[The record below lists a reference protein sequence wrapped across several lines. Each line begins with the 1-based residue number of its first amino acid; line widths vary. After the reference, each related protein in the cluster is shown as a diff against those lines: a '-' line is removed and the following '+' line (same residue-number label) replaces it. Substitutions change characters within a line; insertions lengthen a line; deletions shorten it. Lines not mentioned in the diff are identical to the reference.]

1 MRYYGSEYKLI
12 EIFGRPLKAGDFV
25 LFSLYPDNFYDEAL
39 DEFHYR
45 VCVYQIVD
53 NNCGLRDRFGD
64 EAEASEYLELPIFMK
79 EGIYV
84 YKMEF
89 GDFEKEVLKESCD
102 ITDYCEKANLFSSDS
117 LHELFKRTGSPGDLV
132 IYIDNHGAH
141 HSLKDAKYGILV
153 GDSEIYNG
161 EKVEASFFYYI
172 ISKMTDEEVKRR
184 EKLMFDYMKH
194 SIERIKRGEVKA
206 DELLQH

>member
-1 MRYYGSEYKLI
+1 MRYYGNEYKLI
-12 EIFGRPLKAGDFV
+12 DIFGRPLNTGDFV
-25 LFSLYPDNFYDEAL
+25 LFSLYPDNFYDEVL
-39 DEFHYR
+39 DEFHNR

-53 NNCGLRDRFGD
+53 NNCGLRDRFG
-64 EAEASEYLELPIFMK
+64 EAVEASEYLELPIFMK

-84 YKMEF
+84 YKMEL
-89 GDFEKEVLKESCD
+89 GDIEKEVLKESCD
-102 ITDYCEKANLFSSDS
+102 ITAYCEKVNLSSN
-117 LHELFKRTGSPGDLV
+117 LYELFNRDGSSGDLV
-132 IYIDNHGAH
+132 VYIDNHGVH

-161 EKVEASFFYYI
+161 EQVEVSFFYYI